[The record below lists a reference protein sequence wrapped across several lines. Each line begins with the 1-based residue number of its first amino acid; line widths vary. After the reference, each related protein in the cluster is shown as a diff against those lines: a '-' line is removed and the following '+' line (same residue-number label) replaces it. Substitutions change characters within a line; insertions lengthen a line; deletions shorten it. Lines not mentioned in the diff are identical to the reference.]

1 MFNEYMHNPM
11 SFRINL
17 NKFRVLQFYNSSW
30 SWSLWKPDCFTAR
43 RLKQLGP
50 NKIAITLTIHG
61 PGISLLR
68 STEQKSCQT
77 STFSSV

>member
-43 RLKQLGP
+43 RLKTTWPQ
-50 NKIAITLTIHG
+50 
-61 PGISLLR
+61 
-68 STEQKSCQT
+68 
-77 STFSSV
+77 